1 MIEEL
6 MVLEAQLEELKL
18 TGTTNEVDALQSIIN
33 NLKEGAPQGTR
44 HGGD

>member
-18 TGTTNEVDALQSIIN
+18 TGTADEVDTLQSIIN
-33 NLKEGAPQGTR
+33 NLKEGAPKGTR

>member
-18 TGTTNEVDALQSIIN
+18 TGTANEVDTLQSIIN
-33 NLKEGAPQGTR
+33 NLKEGVPKGTR

>member
-18 TGTTNEVDALQSIIN
+18 TGTPSEISALQSIIN
-33 NLKEGAPQGTR
+33 NLKRGVPQGTR